1 MNPQACRCAAAL
13 PPEGALRLPWG
24 GPAYMN
30 PQACRCAAALP
41 PEGALRLPWGG
52 PAETP

>member
-1 MNPQACRCAAAL
+1 
-13 PPEGALRLPWG
+13 
-24 GPAYMN
+24 MN

-52 PAETP
+52 PAEAP